1 MPADERRTWFYAVVR
16 SSIGDNMTDTH
27 LDRALS
33 EEFAGRSAEIH
44 ALKAADPAFG
54 KLLER
59 NHELWAE
66 IQKIQESIQ
75 PAEDAVLEDMEK
87 RRLKVLD
94 EISVR
99 LRLSR
104 S

>member
-1 MPADERRTWFYAVVR
+1 
-16 SSIGDNMTDTH
+16 MTDTH
-27 LDRALS
+27 LDRALC
-33 EEFAGRSAEIH
+33 EEFAGRSAEVH
-44 ALKAADPAFG
+44 ALKASDPAFG

-66 IQKIQESIQ
+66 IQEIQEGIQ
-75 PAEDAVLEDMEK
+75 PAEDAVLEDLEK

-94 EISVR
+94 EISAR
-99 LRLSR
+99 LQASG

>member
-1 MPADERRTWFYAVVR
+1 
-16 SSIGDNMTDTH
+16 MTDTH

-33 EEFAGRSAEIH
+33 QEFAGRSAEIH
-44 ALKAADPAFG
+44 ALKASDSTFG
-54 KLLER
+54 ALLDR
-59 NHELWAE
+59 NHQLWAE
-66 IQKIQESIQ
+66 IQRIQENIQ
-75 PAEDAVLEDMEK
+75 PAEDAVLEDLEK

-99 LRLSR
+99 LLRSR